1 VRGSILV
8 VDDEATLSALLV
20 RAFEAHGLE
29 VESALDAETGLG
41 RLKERPFDIVV
52 TDLRLPGVDGLELLR
67 RAKGI
72 RPECEIVL
80 MTGHATVET
89 AREALKRG
97 AVDYITKPFEIE
109 DELLPLIFEILRTSA
124 EVDAESQPVGSPPKQ
139 TEDSTTRVIGSSEVI
154 RSLIEKARKVARSD
168 APVLLHGESGTGKDV
183 FANLIHQLSPRHSAP
198 MVRVNCAALPES
210 LMESELFGY
219 ARGSFTGASSDR
231 PGLFQAANGGTMFLD
246 EIGEIPIALQPKLL
260 RVLQDGEFHRL
271 GDAKHAV
278 HVNVRVIA
286 ASNRDLEEAVE
297 RGAFRRDLFYRLNVV
312 PIEIPPLRDHL
323 EDLPELVEHFMRK
336 IGNPNGVRL
345 SDAALETM
353 RSYSWPGNVRELANA
368 IEYALVLG
376 ESPEI
381 RIEDLPLAI
390 QDHERVQHPP
400 LHAGPGNA
408 NTLEDIERRCIL
420 QALART
426 QYNRTRAAQL
436 LGITRRTLGYR
447 IQKYEL
453 AELVEQEAAAA
464 RSDG

>member
-8 VDDEATLSALLV
+8 VDDEARLSALLV
-20 RAFEAHGLE
+20 HALEAHGYE
-29 VESALDAETGLG
+29 AESTLDAEAGLG

-109 DELLPLIFEILRTSA
+109 DELLPLIAEILRTST
-124 EVDAESQPVGSPPKQ
+124 EVAMESPAPGSPPKKA
-139 TEDSTTRVIGSSEVI
+139 EDGTPRVIGSSELI
-154 RSLIEKARKVARSD
+154 QSLIEKARRVARSN
-168 APVLLHGESGTGKDV
+168 APVLLQGESGTGKDI
-183 FANLIHQLSPRHSAP
+183 FAHLIHQLSPRNAAP
-198 MVRVNCAALPES
+198 MIRVNCAALPES

-219 ARGSFTGASSDR
+219 ARGSFTGATRDR
-231 PGLFQAANGGTMFLD
+231 VGLFQAANGGTLFLD
-246 EIGEIPIALQPKLL
+246 EIGEIPLALQPKLL

-271 GDAKHAV
+271 GDAHHAI

-286 ASNRDLEEAVE
+286 ATNLDLDDAVR

-323 EDLPELVEHFMRK
+323 EDLPELIDHFMRK
-336 IGNPNGVRL
+336 IGNPNDVRL
-345 SDAALETM
+345 SEEALDTM
-353 RSYSWPGNVRELANA
+353 CSYSWPGNVRELANA

-376 ESPEI
+376 DLPEI
-381 RIEDLPLAI
+381 RIEDLPIAI
-390 QDHERVQHPP
+390 QDHERVQHPL
-400 LHAGPGNA
+400 LHVGPGDA
-408 NTLEDIERRCIL
+408 NTLEDIEQRCIV
-420 QALART
+420 QAMERT
-426 QYNRTRAAQL
+426 RCNRTRAAQL

-447 IQKYEL
+447 IQKYDL
-453 AELVEQEAAAA
+453 AERIEREADVA
-464 RSDG
+464 RSDA

>member
-8 VDDEATLSALLV
+8 VDDEARLSSLLV
-20 RAFEAHGLE
+20 HAFEAHGFE
-29 VESALDAETGLG
+29 AVSALDAETGLG

-72 RPECEIVL
+72 RPECEVVV

-109 DELLPLIFEILRTSA
+109 DELLPLIAEILRTSA
-124 EVDAESQPVGSPPKQ
+124 AVDTESPPPSSPPKDA
-139 TEDSTTRVIGSSEVI
+139 EDSTARVIGSSELI
-154 RSLIEKARKVARSD
+154 HSLIEKARRVARSN
-168 APVLLHGESGTGKDV
+168 APVLLHGESGTGKDI
-183 FANLIHQLSPRHSAP
+183 FAHLIHQLSPRNAAP
-198 MVRVNCAALPES
+198 MVLVNCAALPES

-219 ARGSFTGASSDR
+219 ARGSFTGANRDR
-231 PGLFQAANGGTMFLD
+231 AGLFQAANGGSMFLD
-246 EIGEIPIALQPKLL
+246 EIGEIPISLQPKLL

-271 GDAKHAV
+271 GDAHHAV

-286 ASNRDLEEAVE
+286 ATNLDLDDAVR

-323 EDLPELVEHFMRK
+323 EDLPELIDHFMRK
-336 IGNPNGVRL
+336 IGNPNDVRL
-345 SDAALETM
+345 SEAALEAM

-376 ESPEI
+376 DPPEI
-381 RIEDLPLAI
+381 AIEDLPIAI
-390 QDHERVQHPP
+390 QDHERVQHPL
-400 LHAGPGNA
+400 LHAGPGDA
-408 NTLEDIERRCIL
+408 NTLEDIEQRCIL
-420 QALART
+420 QAMERT
-426 QYNRTRAAQL
+426 RYNRTRAAQI

-447 IQKYEL
+447 IQKYD
-453 AELVEQEAAAA
+453 LVDRLEREADVA
-464 RSDG
+464 RSDA

>member
-8 VDDEATLSALLV
+8 VDDEPRISSLLV
-20 RAFEAHGLE
+20 RAFEAHGYE
-29 VESALDAETGLG
+29 AESALDAETGLG

-52 TDLRLPGVDGLELLR
+52 TDLRLPGADGLELLR

-109 DELLPLIFEILRTSA
+109 DELLPLISEILRTSA
-124 EVDAESQPVGSPPKQ
+124 EVDAESPPPGSPPKEA
-139 TEDSTTRVIGSSEVI
+139 EDSTTRVIGSSELI
-154 RSLIEKARKVARSD
+154 RSLIEKARKVARSN
-168 APVLLHGESGTGKDV
+168 APVLLHGESGTGKDI
-183 FANLIHQLSPRHSAP
+183 FAHLIHQLSPRNADP
-198 MVRVNCAALPES
+198 MVHVNCAALPES

-219 ARGSFTGASSDR
+219 ARGSFTGASHDR
-231 PGLFQAANGGTMFLD
+231 AGLFQAANGGSIFLD
-246 EIGEIPIALQPKLL
+246 EVGEIPIALQPKLL

-271 GDAKHAV
+271 GDAQHAV

-286 ASNRDLEEAVE
+286 ATNRNLEEAVQ
-297 RGAFRRDLFYRLNVV
+297 RGTFRRDLYYRLNVV

-323 EDLPELVEHFMRK
+323 EDLPELIDHFMRK
-336 IGNPNGVRL
+336 IGNPSGVRI

-368 IEYALVLG
+368 IEYAIVLG
-376 ESPEI
+376 EPPEI
-381 RIEDLPLAI
+381 RIEDLPIAI
-390 QDHERVQHPP
+390 QDHERVQRPL
-400 LHAGPGNA
+400 LHAGPGDA
-408 NTLEDIERRCIL
+408 NTLEGIERRCIL
-420 QALART
+420 QAMART
-426 QYNRTRAAQL
+426 RYNRTRAAQL

-447 IQKYEL
+447 IQKYQLGECL
-453 AELVEQEAAAA
+453 EREAAGT

>member
-1 VRGSILV
+1 VHGSILV
-8 VDDEATLSALLV
+8 VDDEATISALLV

-29 VESALDAETGLG
+29 AESALDAETGLG

-109 DELLPLIFEILRTSA
+109 DELLPLISEILGTSA
-124 EVDAESQPVGSPPKQ
+124 EVGSEETPPGSPPK
-139 TEDSTTRVIGSSEVI
+139 EAEESTARVIGSSELI
-154 RSLIEKARKVARSD
+154 RSLTEKARKVARSN
-168 APVLLHGESGTGKDV
+168 APVLLNGESGTGKDV
-183 FANLIHQLSPRHSAP
+183 FAHLIHQLSPRSSDP
-198 MVRVNCAALPES
+198 MIRVNCAALPES

-219 ARGSFTGASSDR
+219 ARGSFTGASQDR
-231 PGLFQAANGGTMFLD
+231 AGLFQAANGGTLFLD

-271 GDAKHAV
+271 GDAQRAV
-278 HVNVRVIA
+278 QVNVRVIA
-286 ASNRDLEEAVE
+286 ASNRDLEEAVQ
-297 RGAFRRDLFYRLNVV
+297 RGTFRRDLYYRLNVV
-312 PIEIPPLRDHL
+312 PIEIPPLRNHL
-323 EDLPELVEHFMRK
+323 EDLPELVDHFMRK

-376 ESPEI
+376 EPPEI
-381 RIEDLPLAI
+381 RIEDLPIAI
-390 QDHERVQHPP
+390 QDHERVQHAP
-400 LHAGPGNA
+400 LHTGPGDA
-408 NTLEDIERRCIL
+408 NTLESIEQRCIL
-420 QALART
+420 QAMART
-426 QYNRTRAAQL
+426 DYNRTRAAQL

-447 IQKYEL
+447 IQKYDLGERL
-453 AELVEQEAAAA
+453 ENQALVD
-464 RSDG
+464 RNKG